1 MLHTE
6 EIINQ
11 IVEMLRTASARELT
25 IALEFIRALTRRK

>member
-11 IVEMLRTASARELT
+11 IEELLRKAGERELT
-25 IALEFIRALTRRK
+25 IVLEFVRALTRRK